1 MNDFSAN
8 RMLGGTGTLLGPS
21 PCTQFNLVVDLVKQS
36 LPLLAVSAMK
46 DGICNE
52 DGLNSLLSLFISKA
66 ARKEDLPFIVQHQ
79 SMEDLTRGGSPA
91 PDIGIHLD
99 IVDDA
104 DPFPRI
110 TVFEGK
116 RLTASLGLQRRKE
129 YVIGHEEKGKH
140 IPCGGI
146 ERFKLSIHGR
156 ELNSAGMIGYI
167 QEETPEYWHEQINS
181 WISELSLRQDTLK
194 WSAEEHLAPATTKGR
209 ISESASIVHRKN
221 DQLHLAHL
229 WVNLDASNKLF

>member
-1 MNDFSAN
+1 
-8 RMLGGTGTLLGPS
+8 MLGGTGTLLGPS
-21 PCTQFNLVVDLVKQS
+21 PSTQFNLVVDLVKQS
-36 LPLLAVSAMK
+36 LPLLAVSARK
-46 DGICNE
+46 DDIRNE

-79 SMEDLTRGGSPA
+79 STEDLTRGGSPA

-104 DPFPRI
+104 DPPPRI

-116 RLTASLGLQRRKE
+116 RLTTSLGLQRRKE

-156 ELNSAGMIGYI
+156 ELNHAGMIGYI
-167 QEETPEYWHEQINS
+167 QEETPGYWHELINS
-181 WISELSLRQDTLK
+181 CISELSLQHETLK
-194 WSAEEHLAPATTKGR
+194 WSEEEHLAPVTTKGR
-209 ISESASIVHRKN
+209 ISESVSIACRKD

-229 WVNLDASNKLF
+229 WINLIC